1 MVASRIHRPAGATD
15 APPAAASVRE
25 FLRLSDLTTR
35 EERYRDDE
43 EDAAAAGA
51 NPFDVGRTYG
61 SRWRMRATTLAVD
74 EVRAIEPQIPRLI
87 DAELLAYA
95 DRRGVDTWG
104 PEEIKHAVRNGFW
117 AALRH

>member
-15 APPAAASVRE
+15 APPAATSVRE

-43 EDAAAAGA
+43 EDASAAGD

-74 EVRAIEPQIPRLI
+74 EVRGLEPQIPRLI